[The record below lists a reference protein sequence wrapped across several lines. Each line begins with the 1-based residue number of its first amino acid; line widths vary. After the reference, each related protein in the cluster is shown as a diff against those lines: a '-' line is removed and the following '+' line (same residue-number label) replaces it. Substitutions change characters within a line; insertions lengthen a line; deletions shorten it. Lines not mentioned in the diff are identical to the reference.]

1 MESDDEIDALVS
13 AQVGMTRAGATTLP
27 ASVSDE
33 ELDALIHE
41 ALTGASAAPKAGEN
55 RTMAAAT
62 HPRQQQRRIQR
73 NQVSFPKASPAV
85 DVRIATGESA
95 AHDPIVG
102 AQRACS
108 SSSSKSSETDSE
120 AMLQAVLEGYGF
132 PGPKGLETRHLRGK
146 QTKTVLQEHE
156 EITKDAG
163 DEQNEE
169 ETVLME
175 ALLHLAQP
183 PRELVSKNHRQ
194 SGDSKPH
201 DSSSQIATTQTR
213 TKKLPASNPFAR
225 GNGEHPMLSDTPNRN
240 GETLPCEF
248 SSEEAAQCPEHPPVI
263 PKDGKLSSSTGP
275 SPELQDMEDEKQI
288 LTAILNAVRDRQSSV
303 SGDLVYGEDDCNV
316 DAVLQHAEQIAA
328 SSLRENKVQLSRIL
342 HLHEHIEMR
351 EELRNARGSV
361 GWPTCVCARS
371 APVVI
376 EGDPPKGS
384 AASSLSPLPA
394 AAAATA
400 KRPALCVGTTL
411 GVVLLFDANKKI
423 CGMCGSVL
431 AFSIEAR
438 GAVVSLSMSFDASTV
453 LAGYERG
460 ELVLWDTDTLTP
472 LREIV
477 GEFSTPAT
485 RLRYCC
491 MDPFKIVVLNS
502 SGSVKLL
509 SFTRIM
515 SKLIY
520 RLTHIA
526 SSDSEAPFNDMDIAF
541 VGEERLYLVAA
552 VSADTLLVSALECGL
567 TNVATPISRRSQ
579 PLNSARTHEL
589 LKFVPTSVGN
599 RVLMCVAWSVDL
611 EVFSVA
617 AGGTFSQIERIAV
630 VRLERPLHAMS
641 LIADCCLLLLDQK
654 DVLHLLD
661 AGAGVIVETRVL
673 HGVEPVV
680 FSSRSFGMR
689 RNAAF
694 AFMGSDVFLL
704 GRRRTFTCTLL
715 SWRARLDALVEK
727 RRFPEALELAKAFA
741 LEVALAVVGLH
752 GDSATR
758 RASIH
763 SYLPHLIISYLEHV
777 TESNS
782 SQETLVR
789 CVTCVIQ
796 FCSEVDAMDVF
807 FGPVMEFLR
816 RDSLH
821 YSLALYCLEES
832 IVLGLVTVL
841 PDMYIQPFFDLFAN
855 EMLPVITEL
864 MHGTGDAVSSCGML
878 RVERALMCLDG
889 NHELLMRIAKKHK
902 LVRLAVSILSYRQQR
917 YVDALRF
924 ALEEDHE
931 HGVAVCFFECSM
943 EGYTIL
949 GDTEISVDQRQKA
962 KREIWC
968 HLLTV
973 PNDFLVLLRMD
984 PERVLFATFSSLQES
999 GPDSPWG
1006 EALSKRQCVGEL
1018 FLQLVGTEVSSSDP
1032 LRPWELARRKWPPY
1046 SVVHQLFTGVTHL
1059 LLTEALVLPHMR
1071 QFCEHACSHFIYEFQ
1086 IAKNEHERR
1095 GAQSDMAALM
1105 TDFITRGVDFSFAE
1119 DELRQQRMARAL
1131 AALHCSRLEYAE
1143 AIDCYLDRENNC
1155 ADPELSKDVF
1165 RVLREEMT
1173 RAYHLGDEKMAQ
1185 RLREAVMH
1193 RISLLVNVD
1202 ATSLAQFVLE
1212 HLQGS
1217 HEDVMNILRRS
1228 SGTFLRYLDELVAK
1242 EDPMVSNDVR
1252 LQNTYI
1258 ELLCVHDPAR
1268 VYPYLH
1274 SRDLIITYD
1283 IHLVLDAV
1291 KRHNIADAA
1300 VFLLEKTLMIDE
1312 AMEILLG
1319 AVTGKLRALRQ
1330 EVLDH
1335 VVSVCRKGTR
1345 PPRLSLWKLSQQQDA
1360 GGTRRM
1366 TAAERRRGGRE
1377 EDGEKKGE
1385 QQPHGEQQ
1393 QQRDHIWAG
1402 EEPLQ
1407 QVLKVGVNL
1416 CNKYNDDCAPQ
1427 LNQNWFCLLELFTR
1441 PRRLLCDRQNQHNAA
1456 LRSVQDAVDGF
1467 EDDEICATLTP
1478 GGSPRNEG
1486 RFPLLSGPLSAV
1498 GVLFLEKMIAI
1509 YTKYVSFLLTH
1520 MVEVLDPSAV
1530 VCRIVEDH
1538 ERERFGPFKPV
1549 IVDIMS
1555 SLNFELEVNRLCKSC
1570 IDNDIMALGNELHRS
1585 LNGGVVSLSDTCYIC
1600 EGGLG
1605 DACGAEGETS
1615 VRIFA
1620 CGHGYH
1626 DTCAM
1631 NFDGGAE
1638 CAQCCKER
1646 MGENY
1651 HVALRVPRDG
1661 VGDEIKKD
1669 GRKNKE
1675 NGEELPQAMAREK
1688 EGEKKGE
1695 EEVSRVL
1702 RRLRY
1707 TRAKLDG
1714 ARDYSD
1720 LLCRFLCPSESL
1732 TPSHELLKG
1741 STEKRLLAPAPPFPI
1756 SFGEFSAE
1764 TLDFGPTLTAGLT
1777 DEELLELFGTQGEGS
1792 DDDDDDKGVMSLGD
1806 GMEFQFDTTQ

>member
-1 MESDDEIDALVS
+1 M
-13 AQVGMTRAGATTLP
+13 MRAGATTLP

-41 ALTGASAAPKAGEN
+41 ALTGVSAAQATGET
-55 RTMAAAT
+55 RAIAAPT
-62 HPRQQQRRIQR
+62 HPPKQQQQQQQRIQQNR
-73 NQVSFPKASPAV
+73 VSLSKASPTV

-95 AHDPIVG
+95 AHDPMVV

-132 PGPKGLETRHLRGK
+132 PGPKGLETHHLRGK
-146 QTKTVLQEHE
+146 QPKTTPQEHE
-156 EITKDAG
+156 EIKKDED

-183 PRELVSKNHRQ
+183 PRELVSKNRRQ

-201 DSSSQIATTQTR
+201 DSSRQIVTTQT
-213 TKKLPASNPFAR
+213 TTTTLPASNSVVR
-225 GNGEHPMLSDTPNRN
+225 RNNEHAVVSDTLNRN
-240 GETLPCEF
+240 GEAPRCEL
-248 SSEEAAQCPEHPPVI
+248 SSEEVAQCAEHPPAI
-263 PKDGKLSSSTGP
+263 PRDGKQSSSTGP
-275 SPELQDMEDEKQI
+275 SPEVQDMEDEKQI

-328 SSLRENKVQLSRIL
+328 SSLRENKGQLNRIL

-351 EELRNARGSV
+351 EELRRARGSV
-361 GWPTCVCARS
+361 GWPSCVCARS
-371 APVVI
+371 NPVVI
-376 EGDPPKGS
+376 GGDPPKGS
-384 AASSLSPLPA
+384 GASSLSLLPA
-394 AAAATA
+394 AAAA
-400 KRPALCVGTTL
+400 KRPTLCVGTTL
-411 GVVLLFDANKKI
+411 GVVLLFDANKKL
-423 CGMCGSVL
+423 CGMCGSVV

-460 ELVLWDTDTLTP
+460 DLVLWNTDTLTP

-515 SKLIY
+515 SKFIY

-526 SSDSEAPFNDMDIAF
+526 SSASEAPFNDMDIAF
-541 VGEERLYLVAA
+541 MKEEGLYLVAA

-567 TNVATPISRRSQ
+567 TSVATPISRRSQ

-617 AGGTFSQIERIAV
+617 AGGTFSEIERIAV
-630 VRLERPLHAMS
+630 VRLERPLHAMCR
-641 LIADCCLLLLDQK
+641 IADCCLLLLDQK

-661 AGAGVIVETRVL
+661 AGVGVIVETRVL

-680 FSSRSFGMR
+680 FSSRSCGMR
-689 RNAAF
+689 CNAAF

-715 SWRARLDALVEK
+715 SWKARLDALVEK
-727 RRFPEALELAKAFA
+727 RRFPEALELTKGFA

-763 SYLPHLIISYLEHV
+763 SYLPHLITSYLEHV
-777 TESNS
+777 TETNS

-789 CVTCVIQ
+789 CVTSVIQ

-816 RDSLH
+816 RDSLQ

-832 IVLGLVTVL
+832 IVMGLVTVL

-855 EMLPVITEL
+855 ETLPVITES
-864 MHGTGDAVSSCGML
+864 MHGTGDAVSSSGML

-931 HGVAVCFFECSM
+931 HGVAIVFFECSM
-943 EGYTIL
+943 EGYTIS
-949 GDTEISVDQRQKA
+949 GDTEIPVDQCQKA
-962 KREIWC
+962 KRELWC

-973 PNDFLVLLRMD
+973 PNDFLALLRMD
-984 PERVLFATFSSLQES
+984 PERVLSATFSSLQES

-1006 EALSKRQCVGEL
+1006 EALAKRQCVAEL
-1018 FLQLVGTEVSSSDP
+1018 FLQLLGTELSSSDP
-1032 LRPWELARRKWPPY
+1032 LRPWELARREWPPY

-1059 LLTEALVLPHMR
+1059 VLTEALILPHMR

-1095 GAQSDMAALM
+1095 SVQSDMAALM

-1131 AALHCSRLEYAE
+1131 AALHCSRLEYDE
-1143 AIDCYLDRENNC
+1143 AIDCYLDKENNC

-1173 RAYHLGDEKMAQ
+1173 RAYHLSDEKMAQ

-1242 EDPMVSNDVR
+1242 EDPMVSNDMR

-1274 SRDLIITYD
+1274 SRDLVITYD

-1319 AVTGKLRALRQ
+1319 AVTGKLRVLRQ

-1345 PPRLSLWKLSQQQDA
+1345 PRLSLWTLTQQQDL
-1360 GGTRRM
+1360 GRTGRM
-1366 TAAERRRGGRE
+1366 TMAERRREGRE
-1377 EDGEKKGE
+1377 EYGEIKGE

-1393 QQRDHIWAG
+1393 PRAHIWAG

-1407 QVLKVGVNL
+1407 QVLKVGVDL
-1416 CNKYNDDCAPQ
+1416 CNKYNDDCALQ
-1427 LNQNWFCLLELFTR
+1427 SNENWFCLLELFTR

-1478 GGSPRNEG
+1478 GGSPRNDG
-1486 RFPLLSGPLSAV
+1486 RFPLLSGPLSAT
-1498 GVLFLEKMIAI
+1498 GVLFLEQMIAI

-1626 DTCAM
+1626 DTCSM

-1646 MGENY
+1646 TGENY
-1651 HVALRVPRDG
+1651 RVALRVPRDG
-1661 VGDEIKKD
+1661 VSDEIKKP
-1669 GRKNKE
+1669 GRSTKE
-1675 NGEELPQAMAREK
+1675 NGEGLPQAMVREK
-1688 EGEKKGE
+1688 EGEKMGE

-1707 TRAKLDG
+1707 TRARLDG

-1720 LLCRFLCPSESL
+1720 LLCRFLCPNESL

-1741 STEKRLLAPAPPFPI
+1741 STEKKLLAPAPPIPI
-1756 SFGEFSAE
+1756 SFGDFSAE

-1792 DDDDDDKGVMSLGD
+1792 DEDDGEDGAMSLGD